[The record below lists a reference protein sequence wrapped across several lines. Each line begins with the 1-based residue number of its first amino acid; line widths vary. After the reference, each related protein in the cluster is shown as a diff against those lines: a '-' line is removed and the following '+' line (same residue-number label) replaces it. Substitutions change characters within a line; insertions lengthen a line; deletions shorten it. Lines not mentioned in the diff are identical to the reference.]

1 MKFRCASFWIG
12 KKKEKWKMEDGSEAW
27 FMIHNSWFIMHHAL
41 CIMHHASCIMHHAS
55 CCHALCIMH
64 HASWIEHHG
73 LSIMHHASCI
83 LRAEVTKFRC
93 SGDAERVSENLESQS
108 YEIPMFRRCGEG
120 LGKSSEPKLRNSH
133 VPAMRRGYPKFLRP
147 RKY

>member
-1 MKFRCASFWIG
+1 MNRK
-12 KKKEKWKMEDGSEAW
+12 
-27 FMIHNSWFIMHHAL
+27 SW
-41 CIMHHASCIMHHAS
+41 
-55 CCHALCIMH
+55 
-64 HASWIEHHG
+64 
-73 LSIMHHASCI
+73 
-83 LRAEVTKFRC
+83 RAEVPKFRC

-147 RKY
+147 RKYEMLSKEIGNSEQRNRKENAWSPKATKFRRYDVPKMRRPGQCPSSATVLGFKNFDLSGGFKNFQPFTQEGFCLL